1 MAKTHL
7 MVRAVLAEAAD
18 RPRFD
23 RWYETE
29 HMPEAVAAFGALR
42 GWRCWS
48 LTDPTVHY
56 AFYEFADAGKA
67 EAIQDSPGMAGLIA
81 EFDRV
86 WGDRVTR
93 RRITMEVAGEFTPG
107 QG

>member
-1 MAKTHL
+1 MAKTYL
-7 MVRAVLAEAAD
+7 MVRAILADAAD

-29 HMPEAVAAFGALR
+29 HLPEAVVAFGALR

-48 LTDPTVHY
+48 RTDLMVHY
-56 AFYEFADAGKA
+56 AFYEFADAAKA
-67 EAIQDSPGMAGLIA
+67 EGIQGSPGMTASIA

-86 WGDRVTR
+86 WGRRVTR
-93 RRITMEVAGEFTPG
+93 TRIVMELAGEFVPG
-107 QG
+107 